1 MTSNI
6 YIMDSSSLIELNR
19 HNPIDVFPS
28 VWKNMESLISK
39 GLLVAPTEVLY
50 EIMERDDQL
59 AKWAKEQT
67 SFFRAPTQKQIEIL
81 KDILKAYPSMVR
93 EDRKY
98 DVDPW
103 VIALAIEMIT
113 DPQKT
118 LISIKRIVVKE
129 EKLRWEK
136 NQNPLRMPEIQHRFD
151 RHYRNVQNRRMEVL
165 R

>member
-50 EIMERDDQL
+50 EITERDDQL
-59 AKWAKEQT
+59 AKWAKTQN
-67 SFFRAPTQKQIEIL
+67 SFFHAPTQKQIEIL
-81 KDILKAYPSMVR
+81 KGILKAYPSMVR

-98 DVDPW
+98 DADPW
-103 VIALAIEMIT
+103 VIALAIEMTT
-113 DPQKT
+113 DSQQT
-118 LISIKRIVVKE
+118 LTPIKRIVVTE
-129 EKLRWEK
+129 EKLRGEK
-136 NQNPLRMPEIQHRFD
+136 IRIPYVCQRYGIDSIDIIEMFRIEGWKF
-151 RHYRNVQNRRMEVL
+151 
-165 R
+165 